1 MRHLGTLPSGCSSC
15 PAGRRRG
22 VLSMELVLTL
32 PILGIVLMGLF
43 EYSLLFLARGELEQ
57 ASRTAAR
64 RATIAGSTAE
74 DVERE
79 VNRVLS
85 RRLAGRTRI
94 DVSGG
99 PHSGDTVA
107 VRLVIPMRDVAP
119 DLLWPIGF
127 SLKDRVLIAESRML
141 RE

>member
-1 MRHLGTLPSGCSSC
+1 MQHTGNQSQQGSQCR
-15 PAGRRRG
+15 ARRG

-32 PILGIVLMGLF
+32 PILGMVLMGLF

-64 RATIAGSTAE
+64 RATIAGVTAD
-74 DVERE
+74 DVEEEIR
-79 VNRVLS
+79 RVLS
-85 RRLAGRTRI
+85 RRLAEHARVEI
-94 DVSGG
+94 LGG
-99 PHSGDTVA
+99 EYSGDLVA
-107 VRLVIPMRDVAP
+107 VRVSVPMRAAAP

-127 SLKDRVLIAESRML
+127 SLKGRFLRSETRMA